1 MLRAAL
7 LAIALAAQDP
17 AAGAASPDS
26 MTRTDAYL
34 DPAARELVQRA
45 KERRRLAD
53 FSIRAYQAIAE
64 ERITLGLRVRRWDRL
79 FYRREVA
86 TRIAWE
92 REGPVRMEVLGA
104 REAVPLFLPRP
115 RVPEALAGDLPHL
128 AFDPADQRLLI
139 GWTDTSFV
147 RHPLAPDGEAHY
159 RFASGG
165 TTTIQLPDGRTV
177 RLRELRIL
185 PRRNDVHLIRGSFWL
200 DAGSHAVVQAVFRL
214 AGDYD
219 LERDTDD
226 PDAGDE
232 IPRVL
237 KPIRARV
244 EHVAIE
250 YGLQDLEWWLPRV
263 VTFEGWAQVGR
274 LATLPFRY
282 ERRYSRYEVTATPTS
297 PRPLAADSAGP
308 GTPGD
313 RCRITILRTIGA
325 DGEVRVQARGD
336 GPPDSAHVMTD
347 SAMAA
352 EAPGEPGDRPPGP
365 RDGQPPET
373 KAGCQRYIVDLPA
386 DTAKLLAS
394 EYLPESPYAAGPAL
408 LSEAE
413 LEALAA
419 RLREIAPA
427 PWQFDRRR
435 VRWGIGGP
443 ALIRYN
449 RVEGL
454 SLGAQAEADFGRL
467 AVSVTGRFGLADRVP
482 NAEFSLARPAGRAH
496 HELTAY
502 RRLVPMDPLSQPF
515 SLNAS
520 LSSLLLGRDEAQYYR
535 ATGVELRGRPAA
547 HRRLS
552 YEWRL
557 YAERES
563 PARKETDF
571 TLRRLFDEDFRFPEN
586 VPAARARQYGA
597 ALALR
602 TAEGQDPL
610 GFRVGSELE
619 LDGATGTYTYGRAA
633 LTLGVSLPVPG
644 RYVGAIEA
652 AGGTT
657 FGDVPTQHLWRLGGP
672 GTLRGYPGSILT
684 GTSFWRARAEI
695 GNELPAA
702 RLVLFADAGW
712 AGDLES
718 VGIDEAL
725 ASAGVGVSFMGGVL
739 RLDLARALR
748 SPTGWRATMYL
759 DGRL

>member
-1 MLRAAL
+1 MFRAAF

-17 AAGAASPDS
+17 AGAAGSPDS
-26 MTRTDAYL
+26 VTPPDAYL

-45 KERRRLAD
+45 RERRRLAD
-53 FSIRAYQAIAE
+53 FSIRAYEAIAE

-92 REGPVRMEVLGA
+92 WEGPVRMEVLGA

-115 RVPEALAGDLPHL
+115 RVPETLAGDLAHL

-139 GWTDTSFV
+139 GWTDTGFV

-159 RFASGG
+159 RYASGG
-165 TTTIQLPDGRTV
+165 TTTIRLPDGRTL

-185 PRRNDVHLIRGSFWL
+185 PRRSDVHLIRGSFWL
-200 DAGSHAVVQAVFRL
+200 DADSHAVVQAVFRL
-214 AGDYD
+214 AGDFD
-219 LERDTDD
+219 LERDADD
-226 PDAGDE
+226 PDAGE
-232 IPRVL
+232 KIPRVL
-237 KPIRARV
+237 EPVRARV
-244 EHVAIE
+244 DHVAIE
-250 YGLQDLEWWLPRV
+250 YGLWDLEWWLPRV
-263 VTFEGWAQVGR
+263 VTFDGWAQVGR

-282 ERRYSRYEVTATPTS
+282 ERRYSRYEVTATPAS
-297 PRPLAADSAGP
+297 PLPLAAGPAGP
-308 GTPGD
+308 GAPGD
-313 RCRITILRTIGA
+313 RCKNTILRTIGA
-325 DGEVRVQARGD
+325 DGEVRVEVQGD
-336 GPPDSAHVMTD
+336 GPPDSAGVQAD
-347 SAMAA
+347 SPKVAERAA
-352 EAPGEPGDRPPGP
+352 EPGDRPPRP
-365 RDGQPPET
+365 REARPPEA
-373 KAGCQRYIVDLPA
+373 KAACRRYIVDLPA
-386 DTAKLLAS
+386 DTVKLLAS
-394 EYLPESPYAAGPAL
+394 EYLPESPYAPGPAL

-413 LEALAA
+413 LETLAA
-419 RLREIAPA
+419 RLREIPPA
-427 PWQFDRRR
+427 PWRFDRR
-435 VRWGIGGP
+435 VRWGIGGL
-443 ALIRYN
+443 ALVRYN

-454 SLGAQAEADFGRL
+454 SLGAQAEVDFGRL

-482 NAEFSLARPAGRAH
+482 NADVTLARPAGGAH

-557 YAERES
+557 YAEREG

-571 TLRRLFDEDFRFPEN
+571 TLRRLLDDDFRFPEN

-597 ALALR
+597 ALTLR
-602 TAEGQDPL
+602 TPEGQDPL
-610 GFRVGSELE
+610 GLRLGSELE
-619 LDGATGTYTYGRAA
+619 LDGATGAYTYGRAA
-633 LTLGVSLPVPG
+633 LTLGVTLPLPG

-652 AGGTT
+652 AGGTA

-672 GTLRGYPGSILT
+672 GTLRGYPGAVLT

-702 RLVLFADAGW
+702 RLVLFADAGC
-712 AGDLES
+712 AGELES

-725 ASAGVGVSFMGGVL
+725 ASAGVGVSLMGGAL

-748 SPTGWRATMYL
+748 SPTGWRATMYV

>member
-1 MLRAAL
+1 MLRAAF

-17 AAGAASPDS
+17 AGAAASQDTVTPA
-26 MTRTDAYL
+26 DAYL

-45 KERRRLAD
+45 RERRRLAD
-53 FSIRAYQAIAE
+53 FSIRAYQTIAE
-64 ERITLGLRVRRWDRL
+64 ERVTLGLRVRRWDRL
-79 FYRREVA
+79 FYQREVA

-92 REGPVRMEVLGA
+92 REGPVRVEVLGA

-115 RVPEALAGDLPHL
+115 RVPETLAGDLPHL

-147 RHPLAPDGEAHY
+147 RHPLAPEGEAHY
-159 RFASGG
+159 RYASGG
-165 TTTIQLPDGRTV
+165 TTTIQLPDGRTL

-200 DAGSHAVVQAVFRL
+200 DADSHAVVQAVFRL
-214 AGDYD
+214 AGDFD
-219 LERDTDD
+219 LERDADD

-244 EHVAIE
+244 DHVAIE
-250 YGLQDLEWWLPRV
+250 YGLWDLEWWLPRI

-282 ERRYSRYEVTATPTS
+282 ERRYSRYEVTATPT
-297 PRPLAADSAGP
+297 PPLPLAADSVGP
-308 GTPGD
+308 GAPDD
-313 RCRITILRTIGA
+313 RCKTTILRTIGA
-325 DGEVRVQARGD
+325 DGEIRVQVQRD
-336 GPPDSAHVMTD
+336 GLPDSAGVMAD
-347 SAMAA
+347 SAVAA
-352 EAPGEPGDRPPGP
+352 ETAAEPGDQRAEP
-365 RDGQPPET
+365 RDAQPRA
-373 KAGCQRYIVDLPA
+373 KAGCRRYIVDLPA

-394 EYLPESPYAAGPAL
+394 EYFPESPYAAGPAL
-408 LSEAE
+408 LSEVE
-413 LEALAA
+413 LEALAG

-435 VRWGIGGP
+435 VHWGIGGP

-467 AVSVTGRFGLADRVP
+467 AVSITGRFGLADRVP
-482 NAEFSLARPAGRAH
+482 NAELSLARPAGGAH

-502 RRLVPMDPLSQPF
+502 RRLVPMDPLPQPF

-557 YAERES
+557 YAQRES

-597 ALALR
+597 ALTLR
-602 TAEGQDPL
+602 TPEGQDPL
-610 GFRVGSELE
+610 GFRVGSELA
-619 LDGATGTYTYGRAA
+619 LDGATGTFTYGRAA
-633 LTLGVSLPVPG
+633 LTLGVALPLPG
-644 RYVGAIEA
+644 RYVGAIET

-672 GTLRGYPGSILT
+672 RTLRGYPGSILA

-712 AGDLES
+712 AGDLEAI
-718 VGIDEAL
+718 GIDEAL

-759 DGRL
+759 EGRL